1 MDNQNNNE
9 GYPYMAGG
17 NGRSMSVY
25 ITTANE
31 EFIKREAEKTQKK
44 RFSTA
49 LNEIIDARRYNEQF
63 NSCQNEF

>member
-1 MDNQNNNE
+1 MDNQNRSD

-31 EFIKREAEKTQKK
+31 EFVKEEAKK
-44 RFSTA
+44 NQERGFSTA
-49 LNEIIDARRYNEQF
+49 LNKIIDARRYNEQF
-63 NSCQNEF
+63 NSCQDKF